1 MKVNGISNTCTYM
14 CMYII
19 STNPFFMGD
28 SKQILHLNKK
38 KTFEPTF
45 TKEATFWALYSLDL
59 FRRAHLGSGQKS
71 VQNDCNKVGPKKPI
85 LNGVK

>member
-1 MKVNGISNTCTYM
+1 MKVNDISNTCTYM

-38 KTFEPTF
+38 KHLNQHSPRRQLSGLYIPWIYSGGLTLGVAKNLSKMT
-45 TKEATFWALYSLDL
+45 AIRWA
-59 FRRAHLGSGQKS
+59 
-71 VQNDCNKVGPKKPI
+71 PKNPF
-85 LNGVK
+85 